1 MASTAGGLPGVLSY
15 EVAEQARRWWWVP
28 LLTGIAW
35 IIVSLIVFRFDAASV
50 KAVGILAGVVFLFV
64 GIEDLMTM
72 SVVEGGWRWFYGL
85 VGVLLV
91 IGGIIAIA
99 RPVNTFVALAAL
111 VGWLLAL
118 KGIFDMVLALT
129 NRGLDLWWLR
139 LVLGIAELV
148 LAIAISGNGTAKAV
162 FLVAFVAAAALV
174 KGIVDI
180 VTAFQIRSLAR

>member
-1 MASTAGGLPGVLSY
+1 
-15 EVAEQARRWWWVP
+15 VP

-35 IIVSLIVFRFDAASV
+35 IIISLIVFRFDAASV
-50 KAVGILAGVVFLFV
+50 KAVGILVGVVFLFV

-72 SVVEGGWRWFYGL
+72 TFVEGGWKWFYGI

-91 IGGIIAIA
+91 IGGIIAIS

-129 NRGLDLWWLR
+129 NRGLDLCGFGWCSASPSSSWP
-139 LVLGIAELV
+139 
-148 LAIAISGNGTAKAV
+148 SPSPGT
-162 FLVAFVAAAALV
+162 
-174 KGIVDI
+174 GPRR
-180 VTAFQIRSLAR
+180 RSSWSPSSPRRPW